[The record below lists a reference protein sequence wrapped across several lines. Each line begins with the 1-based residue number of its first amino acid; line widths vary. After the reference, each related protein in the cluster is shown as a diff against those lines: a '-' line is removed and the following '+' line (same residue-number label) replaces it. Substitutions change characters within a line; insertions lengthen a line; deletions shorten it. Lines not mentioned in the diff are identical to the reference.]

1 MKKLF
6 LKTKILTLF
15 LAIFMAAG
23 IGISVHAANDDPG
36 AGRLSGKSIPEEF
49 YETQDSGFLTRRSLN
64 RYGSVSAVSP
74 FTGKTYLHADMF
86 DGRPI
91 INGID
96 VSQWNKTI
104 DWAQVKAAGIDYAF
118 IRVGYRG
125 YGSAGTLS
133 EATKDPYYDANMQG
147 AAAAGVNTGIY
158 IFSQA
163 ITPEEAVEEAQY
175 ILSRIGTYAV
185 SMPIV
190 MDYEYASDAKDGGR
204 IKTAK
209 LSKASATAVCMAFCD
224 TIAAA
229 GYTPMVYAN
238 KSMLEDQLNPADLTA
253 KGYRI
258 WLANY
263 VNDGNGTGYAGTY
276 DFWQYSSSGT
286 VPGINGKVDMNFYY
300 AQDGDNFL
308 PSSGVSIST
317 AQIAPI
323 PDQPYTGS
331 EIIPELSIT
340 YAGMV
345 LQPGI
350 DYTVTCTDN
359 TKVGKATGTVY
370 GTGIYKGSVSISFNI
385 VPGNVNNLKAKKR
398 GTNYLTLSWSRNK
411 SGSGYQIYRSTSLNG
426 TYKKIKTFSTNLT
439 TSFKNT
445 KLNAGQCYY
454 YKIRSYKKV
463 SGKTYYGPFSPA
475 KALYTQTGYTRNAF
489 TKYDTVLYS
498 TASTESTVL
507 AELPQY
513 ATMSVNYYTKDES
526 DDGWYYVTYETDD
539 ADYKGFIPSEKV
551 TITKVGKVTNTN
563 IVNVRKS
570 ASIKSK
576 KLTTL
581 KRNKKVTVL
590 STSKKKGIKW
600 YKVKFTKDDEEYT
613 GWISSPFIKI
623 Q

>member
-6 LKTKILTLF
+6 LKIKILTLF
-15 LAIFMAAG
+15 LAISMATG
-23 IGISVHAANDDPG
+23 IGISVNAANDDPG
-36 AGRLSGKSIPEEF
+36 AGRLSGNSIPEEF
-49 YETQDSGFLTRRSLN
+49 YETPDPAFPSRRSLN
-64 RYGSVSAVSP
+64 RYGSTSTVSP
-74 FTGKTYLHADMF
+74 FTKKTYLHADRF

-96 VSQWNKTI
+96 VSQWNAAI
-104 DWAQVKAAGIDYAF
+104 NWQLVKAAGIDYAF

-133 EATKDPYYDANMQG
+133 EATKDTYYDTNMQG
-147 AAAAGVNTGIY
+147 AAAAGVQTGIY

-175 ILSRIGTYAV
+175 ILNHIGTYSV

-263 VNDGNGTGYAGTY
+263 VNDGTGTGYSGIY

-286 VPGINGKVDMNFYY
+286 VPGIGDNVDMNFYY
-300 AQDGDNFL
+300 KQDGDNFI
-308 PSSGVSIST
+308 PNGVSLNT
-317 AQIAPI
+317 AQIAPV
-323 PDQPYTGS
+323 PDQLYTGGNITPS
-331 EIIPELSIT
+331 LSVT
-340 YAGMV
+340 YAGQL

-350 DYTVTCTDN
+350 DYTISYSN
-359 TKVGKATGTVY
+359 NKNVGKATATIY
-370 GTGIYKGSVSISFNI
+370 GAGSYTGSVSISFKI
-385 VPGNVNNLKAKKR
+385 VPSSVNNLKAKKR
-398 GTNYLTLSWSRNK
+398 ETNYITLSWSKNK

-426 TYKKIKTFSTNLT
+426 TYKKIKTISSNSTT
-439 TSFKNT
+439 TYKNT
-445 KLNAGQCYY
+445 KLTAGQCYY
-454 YKIRSYKKV
+454 YKIRCYKKV
-463 SGKTYYGPFSPA
+463 SGTIYYGPFSPV
-475 KALYTQTGYTRNAF
+475 KALYTKTGYTRNAF
-489 TKYDTVLYS
+489 AKYDTVLYS
-498 TASTESTVL
+498 TASTDSPVL
-507 AELPQY
+507 TALPQY
-513 ATMSVNYYTKDES
+513 DTMSVNYYTKDEFG
-526 DDGWYYVTYETDD
+526 DGWYYVSYETDT
-539 ADYKGFIPSEKV
+539 AEYKGFIPSGKI
-551 TITKVGKVTNTN
+551 TITKVGKVANTN
-563 IVNVRKS
+563 VVNVRKS
-570 ASIKSK
+570 ASVKSK

-581 KRNKKVTVL
+581 KKNKKVTVL
-590 STSKKKGIKW
+590 STTKKKGVTW
-600 YKVKFTKDDEEYT
+600 YKVTFTKSGEEFT